1 MKSFCSRFA
10 LAFIGLT
17 LSACAVAQSYPTRA
31 IRLIVPFAPGGGS
44 DAIARML
51 ADKMGPELGQSVV
64 VENKPGASSIIGVD
78 ATAKAPAD
86 GYTLV
91 MANSSITSNPWLYK
105 LPYDLQADLAAVTMI
120 AKAPQLLVANPKAPF
135 KTVGELVSYAK
146 ANPGMAT
153 IGTAGAGQISHL
165 AAEVLQHAGGID
177 ALLIHYKGTGNS
189 LNDLLG
195 GQIML
200 SFGTAPGLIPHVK
213 SGKLVALGSSGP
225 ERLASLPSVPTVAE
239 TIPGFELMNWFGIF
253 APAGTPAAVVEK
265 LHAVV
270 RHAIADPKVQARL
283 SEEGFTPVGNSPAE
297 FDQIVRHDLNYWKDV
312 IQKYN
317 IKIE

>member
-165 AAEVLQHAGGID
+165 AAEVLQQTRDSIRAIMMIRAFRMRGHLQA
-177 ALLIHYKGTGNS
+177 
-189 LNDLLG
+189 DL
-195 GQIML
+195 
-200 SFGTAPGLIPHVK
+200 
-213 SGKLVALGSSGP
+213 
-225 ERLASLPSVPTVAE
+225 
-239 TIPGFELMNWFGIF
+239 
-253 APAGTPAAVVEK
+253 
-265 LHAVV
+265 
-270 RHAIADPKVQARL
+270 DPL
-283 SEEGFTPVGNSPAE
+283 
-297 FDQIVRHDLNYWKDV
+297 
-312 IQKYN
+312 
-317 IKIE
+317 